1 MSRGRMPGLTNRG
14 GVWHIDKRIKGHGR
28 LSESCGTTDLKE
40 AERYLTHRLE
50 EIRLAEVY
58 GVRPTRTFEQAAV
71 KYLKDYQYKRSI
83 ERDVIALKIVM
94 PYIGQLPL
102 DRVHNDALA
111 KFKQDRRHA
120 GRMTGTINKELGI
133 VRRILN
139 LAARVWRHPNGQ
151 TWLPVPP
158 LLEMER
164 GPARRP
170 YPISWEEQGRLFREL
185 PAHLER
191 IALFAVN
198 TGCRSGEI
206 CRLRWDWEVA
216 VPEIDDS
223 VFIIPDSVAK
233 NGQERIVVLN
243 RIARKVVEGERGKHT
258 RIVFTY
264 RGEQLTRVRN
274 NAWKRARD
282 RAGLPQVRVHDL
294 RHTFGHRLRAAGVS
308 FEDRQDLLGHK
319 SARITTHYSSPDLVR
334 LLEAANVLCE
344 KRPATVLRVAVGGVR
359 NKLPQN
365 SRNSVPQKDSGRPGG
380 AVNG

>member
-1 MSRGRMPGLTNRG
+1 MPGLTNRG
-14 GVWHIDKRIKGHGR
+14 GVWHIDKRIKGFGR
-28 LSESCGTTDLKE
+28 LSESCRTTDLKE
-40 AERYLTHRLE
+40 AERFLTHRLE

-71 KYLKDYQYKRSI
+71 KYIEDYQSKRSI

-94 PYIGQLPL
+94 PYIGKLPL
-102 DRVHNDALA
+102 DRVHNDALM
-111 KFKQDRRHA
+111 KFKQDRRSA
-120 GRMTGTINKELGI
+120 GRMAGTINKELAV

-151 TWLPVPP
+151 TWLPAPP
-158 LLEMER
+158 LLEMEK

-206 CRLRWDWEVA
+206 CRFSWDWEVA

-223 VFIIPDSVAK
+223 VFIIPDLVAK

-243 RIARKVVEGERGKHT
+243 RIARKVVEGERGKHPG
-258 RIVFTY
+258 IVFTY
-264 RGEQLTRVRN
+264 HGERLSRVRN
-274 NAWKRARD
+274 HAWKKARD
-282 RAGLPQVRVHDL
+282 RASLPEVRVHDL
-294 RHTFGHRLRAAGVS
+294 RHTFGHRLRAAGVG

-319 SARITTHYSSPDLVR
+319 SVRITTHYSSPDLIR
-334 LLEAANVLCE
+334 LLSAANLLCE
-344 KRPATVLRVAVGGVR
+344 KRPATVLRVATGGIR
-359 NKLPQN
+359 KKLPQN
-365 SRNSVPQKDSGRPGG
+365 SRKVVPQNASGLPEGTVR
-380 AVNG
+380 N

>member
-1 MSRGRMPGLTNRG
+1 MPGLTNRG
-14 GVWHIDKRIKGHGR
+14 GVWHIDKRIKGFGR
-28 LSESCGTTDLKE
+28 LSESCRTTDLKE
-40 AERYLTHRLE
+40 AERFLTHRLE

-71 KYLKDYQYKRSI
+71 KYIEDYQSKRSI

-94 PYIGQLPL
+94 PYIGKLPL
-102 DRVHNDALA
+102 DRVHNDALV
-111 KFKQDRRHA
+111 KFKQDRRSA
-120 GRMTGTINKELGI
+120 CRMSGTINKELAV

-151 TWLPVPP
+151 TWLPAPP
-158 LLEMER
+158 LLEMEK

-206 CRLRWDWEVA
+206 CRLSWEWEVS
-216 VPEIDDS
+216 VPEVDDS
-223 VFIIPDSVAK
+223 VFIIPDTVAK

-243 RIARKVVEGERGKHT
+243 RIARKVVEGERGKHPG
-258 RIVFTY
+258 IIFTY
-264 RGEQLTRVRN
+264 HGERLSRVRN
-274 NAWKRARD
+274 HAWKKARD
-282 RAGLPQVRVHDL
+282 RAGLPEVRVHDL

-319 SARITTHYSSPDLVR
+319 SARITTHYSSPDLIR
-334 LLEAANVLCE
+334 LLSAANLLCE
-344 KRPATVLRVAVGGVR
+344 KRPATVLRVANGGIR
-359 NKLPQN
+359 KKLPQN
-365 SRNSVPQKDSGRPGG
+365 SRKAVPQNDSGLPEGTVR
-380 AVNG
+380 N

>member
-1 MSRGRMPGLTNRG
+1 MSRRKMPGLTNRG
-14 GVWHIDKRIKGHGR
+14 GVWHIDKRIKGFGR
-28 LSESCGTTDLKE
+28 LSESCRTTDLKE
-40 AERYLTHRLE
+40 AERFLTHRLE

-71 KYLKDYQYKRSI
+71 KYIEDYQSKRSI

-94 PYIGQLPL
+94 PYIGKLPL
-102 DRVHNDALA
+102 DRVHNDALM
-111 KFKQDRRHA
+111 KFKQDRRSA
-120 GRMTGTINKELGI
+120 GRMAGTINKELAV

-151 TWLPVPP
+151 TWLPAPP
-158 LLEMER
+158 LLEMEK

-206 CRLRWDWEVA
+206 CRFSWDWEVA

-223 VFIIPDSVAK
+223 VFIIPDLVAK

-243 RIARKVVEGERGKHT
+243 RIARKVVEGERGKHPG
-258 RIVFTY
+258 IVFTY
-264 RGEQLTRVRN
+264 HGERLSRVRN
-274 NAWKRARD
+274 HAWKKARD
-282 RAGLPQVRVHDL
+282 RASLPEVRVHDL
-294 RHTFGHRLRAAGVS
+294 RHTFGHRLRAAGVG

-319 SARITTHYSSPDLVR
+319 SVRITTHYSSPDLIR
-334 LLEAANVLCE
+334 LLSAANLLCE
-344 KRPATVLRVAVGGVR
+344 KRPATVLRVATGGIR
-359 NKLPQN
+359 KKLPQN
-365 SRNSVPQKDSGRPGG
+365 SRKVVPQNASGLPEGTVR
-380 AVNG
+380 N

>member
-1 MSRGRMPGLTNRG
+1 MSRRKMPGLTNRG
-14 GVWHIDKRIKGHGR
+14 GVWHIDKRIKGFGR
-28 LSESCGTTDLKE
+28 LSESCRTTDLKE
-40 AERYLTHRLE
+40 AERFLTHRLE

-71 KYLKDYQYKRSI
+71 KYIEDYQSKRSI

-94 PYIGQLPL
+94 PYIGKLPL
-102 DRVHNDALA
+102 DRVHNDALV
-111 KFKQDRRHA
+111 KFKQDRRKA
-120 GRMTGTINKELGI
+120 GRMAGTINKELAV

-139 LAARVWRHPNGQ
+139 LATRVWRHPNGQ

-158 LLEMER
+158 LLEMEK

-206 CRLRWDWEVA
+206 CRLSWEWEVA
-216 VPEIDDS
+216 VPEVDDS
-223 VFIIPDSVAK
+223 VFIVPDTVAK

-243 RIARKVVEGERGKHT
+243 RIARKVVEGERGKHPG
-258 RIVFTY
+258 IVFTY
-264 RGEQLTRVRN
+264 HGNRLSRVRN
-274 NAWKRARD
+274 HAWKKARD
-282 RAGLPQVRVHDL
+282 RAGLPEVRVHDL

-319 SARITTHYSSPDLVR
+319 SARITTHYSSPDLIR
-334 LLEAANVLCE
+334 LLSAANLLCE
-344 KRPATVLRVAVGGVR
+344 KRPATVLRVATGGIR
-359 NKLPQN
+359 KKLPQN
-365 SRNSVPQKDSGRPGG
+365 SRKAVPQNDSGLPEGTVR
-380 AVNG
+380 N

>member
-1 MSRGRMPGLTNRG
+1 MSRRRMPGLTNRG
-14 GVWHIDKRIKGHGR
+14 GVWHIDKRIKGFGR

-40 AERYLTHRLE
+40 AERFLTHRLE

-71 KYLKDYQYKRSI
+71 KYIEDYQSKRSI

-94 PYIGQLPL
+94 PYIGKLPL
-102 DRVHNDALA
+102 DRVHNDALV
-111 KFKQDRRHA
+111 KFKQDRRKA
-120 GRMTGTINKELGI
+120 GRMAGTINKELAV

-151 TWLPVPP
+151 TWLPAPP
-158 LLEMER
+158 LLEMEK

-206 CRLRWDWEVA
+206 CRLSWDWEVA

-223 VFIIPDSVAK
+223 VFIIPDLVAK

-243 RIARKVVEGERGKHT
+243 RIARKVVEGERGKHPG
-258 RIVFTY
+258 IVFTY
-264 RGEQLTRVRN
+264 HGNRLSRVRN
-274 NAWKRARD
+274 HAWKKARD
-282 RAGLPQVRVHDL
+282 RAGLPEVRVHDL

-319 SARITTHYSSPDLVR
+319 SVRITTHYSSPDLIR
-334 LLEAANVLCE
+334 LLSAANLLCE
-344 KRPATVLRVAVGGVR
+344 KRPATVLRVATGGIR
-359 NKLPQN
+359 KKLPQN
-365 SRNSVPQKDSGRPGG
+365 SRKVVPQNDSGLPEGTVR
-380 AVNG
+380 N

>member
-1 MSRGRMPGLTNRG
+1 MSRRKMPGLTNRG
-14 GVWHIDKRIKGHGR
+14 GVWHIDKRIKGFGR
-28 LSESCGTTDLKE
+28 LSESCRTTDLKE
-40 AERYLTHRLE
+40 AERFLTHRLE
-50 EIRLAEVY
+50 EIRLSEVY

-71 KYLKDYQYKRSI
+71 KYIEDYQSKRSI

-94 PYIGQLPL
+94 PYIGKLPL
-102 DRVHNDALA
+102 DRVHNDALV
-111 KFKQDRRHA
+111 KFKQDRRKA
-120 GRMTGTINKELGI
+120 GRMAGTINKELAV

-151 TWLPVPP
+151 TWLPAPP

-206 CRLRWDWEVA
+206 CRLSWEWEVA
-216 VPEIDDS
+216 VPEVDDS
-223 VFIIPDSVAK
+223 VFIVPDTVAK

-243 RIARKVVEGERGKHT
+243 RIARKVVEGERGKHPG
-258 RIVFTY
+258 IVFTY
-264 RGEQLTRVRN
+264 HGNRLSRVRN
-274 NAWKRARD
+274 HAWKKARD
-282 RAGLPQVRVHDL
+282 RAGLPEVRVHDL

-319 SARITTHYSSPDLVR
+319 SARITTHYSSPDLIR
-334 LLEAANVLCE
+334 LLSAANLLCE
-344 KRPATVLRVAVGGVR
+344 KRPATVLRVASGGVR
-359 NKLPQN
+359 KKLPQN
-365 SRNSVPQKDSGRPGG
+365 SRNAVPQNDSGLPEGTVR
-380 AVNG
+380 N

>member
-1 MSRGRMPGLTNRG
+1 MSRKRMPGLTNRG
-14 GVWHIDKRIKGHGR
+14 GVWHIDKRIKGYGR
-28 LSESCGTTDLKE
+28 LSESCRTTDLNE

-71 KYLKDYQYKRSI
+71 KYLEDYQYKRSI

-102 DRVHNDALA
+102 DRVHNDALVT
-111 KFKQDRRHA
+111 FKQDRRRA
-120 GRMTGTINKELGI
+120 GRMSGTINKELAV

-151 TWLPVPP
+151 TWLPAPP
-158 LLEMER
+158 LLEMVK

-170 YPISWEEQGRLFREL
+170 YPISWEEQGRLLQEL

-206 CRLRWDWEVA
+206 CRLSWDWEVA
-216 VPEIDDS
+216 VPEVGDS
-223 VFIIPDSVAK
+223 VFIIPDDVAK

-243 RIARKVVEGERGKHT
+243 RIARKVVEGERGKHPH
-258 RIVFTY
+258 IVFTY
-264 RGEQLTRVRN
+264 RGNRLSRVRN
-274 NAWKRARD
+274 HAWKRARD
-282 RAGLPQVRVHDL
+282 RAETPQVRVHDL

-319 SARITTHYSSPDLVR
+319 SMRITTHYSSPDLIR
-334 LLEAANVLCE
+334 LREAANLLCD
-344 KRPATVLRVAVGGVR
+344 KRPATVLRVAAGDANAKV
-359 NKLPQN
+359 PQK
-365 SRNSVPQKDSGRPGG
+365 SRNSVPQNDSGLLGS
-380 AVNG
+380 VIKD

>member
-1 MSRGRMPGLTNRG
+1 MSRRRTPGLTKRG
-14 GVWHIDKRIKGHGR
+14 ETWHIDKQIKGYGR
-28 LSESCGTTDLKE
+28 IRESCGTNNLKE
-40 AERYLTHRLE
+40 AERYLVHRLE

-58 GVRPTRTFEQAAV
+58 GVRPTRTFEQAAI
-71 KYLKDYQYKRSI
+71 KYLEDYQYKRSI
-83 ERDVIALKIVM
+83 ERDIIALNIVM
-94 PYIGQLPL
+94 PYIGSLPL
-102 DRVHNDALA
+102 DRVHNDSLA
-111 KFKQDRRHA
+111 TFKQDRRRV
-120 GRMTGTINKELGI
+120 GRMAGTINKELGV

-151 TWLPVPP
+151 TWLPSSP

-170 YPISWEEQGRLFREL
+170 YPISWEEQGRLLREL

-191 IALFAVN
+191 IALFGLN

-206 CRLRWDWEVA
+206 CRLSWDWEVV
-216 VPEIDDS
+216 VPEVNDS
-223 VFIIPDSVAK
+223 VFIIPDTVAK

-243 RIARKVVEGERGKHT
+243 RVARKIVEAERGKHP

-264 RGEQLTRVRN
+264 SGERLSRVRN
-274 NAWKRARD
+274 HAWKRARD

-319 SARITTHYSSPDLVR
+319 STRMTTHYSSPDLIR
-334 LLEAANVLCE
+334 LLDAANLLCD
-344 KRPATVLRVAVGGVR
+344 KRQATVLRVAEGV
-359 NKLPQN
+359 NSKKSPQN
-365 SRNSVPQKDSGRPGG
+365 SHNQAPQKDSGLAGN
-380 AVNG
+380 VVKS

>member
-1 MSRGRMPGLTNRG
+1 MSRRKMPGLTNRG
-14 GVWHIDKRIKGHGR
+14 GVWHIDKRIKGFGR
-28 LSESCGTTDLKE
+28 LSESCRTTDLKE
-40 AERYLTHRLE
+40 AERFLTHRLE

-71 KYLKDYQYKRSI
+71 KYIEDYQSKRSI

-94 PYIGQLPL
+94 PYIGKLPL
-102 DRVHNDALA
+102 DRVHNDALM
-111 KFKQDRRHA
+111 KFKQDRRSA
-120 GRMTGTINKELGI
+120 GRMAGTINKELAV

-151 TWLPVPP
+151 TWLPAPP
-158 LLEMER
+158 LLEMEK

-206 CRLRWDWEVA
+206 CRFSWDWEVA

-223 VFIIPDSVAK
+223 VFIIPDLVAK

-243 RIARKVVEGERGKHT
+243 RIARKVVEGERGKHPG
-258 RIVFTY
+258 IVFTY
-264 RGEQLTRVRN
+264 HGERLSRVRN
-274 NAWKRARD
+274 HAWKKARD
-282 RAGLPQVRVHDL
+282 RASLPEVRVHDL
-294 RHTFGHRLRAAGVS
+294 RHTFGHRLRAAGVG

-319 SARITTHYSSPDLVR
+319 SVRITTHYSSPDLIR
-334 LLEAANVLCE
+334 LLSAANLLCE
-344 KRPATVLRVAVGGVR
+344 KRPATVLRVATGGIR
-359 NKLPQN
+359 KKLPQN
-365 SRNSVPQKDSGRPGG
+365 SRKAVPQNDSGLPEGTVR
-380 AVNG
+380 N

>member
-1 MSRGRMPGLTNRG
+1 MSRRRTPGLTNRG
-14 GVWHIDKRIKGHGR
+14 GVWHIDKRIKGYGR
-28 LSESCGTTDLKE
+28 LSESCGTNSLSE

-71 KYLKDYQYKRSI
+71 KYLEEHQHKRSI
-83 ERDVIALKIVM
+83 DRDVIALKIVM

-111 KFKQDRRHA
+111 KCRHDRRGL
-120 GRMTGTINKELGI
+120 GRMAGTINKELAV

-151 TWLPVPP
+151 TWLPAPP
-158 LLEMER
+158 LLEMEK

-170 YPISWEEQGRLFREL
+170 YPISWDEQGRLFQEL

-206 CRLRWDWEVA
+206 CRLRWDWEVS

-243 RIARKVVEGERGKHT
+243 RIARKVVEGERGKHS

-264 RGEQLTRVRN
+264 RGERLTRVRN
-274 NAWKRARD
+274 HAWKRARD

-294 RHTFGHRLRAAGVS
+294 RHTFGHRLRAAGIS

-319 SARITTHYSSPDLVR
+319 SARITTHYSSPDLIR
-334 LLEAANVLCE
+334 LLDAANVLCE

-359 NKLPQN
+359 KKLPQN
-365 SRNSVPQKDSGRPGG
+365 SRKQVPQKDSGLPEGTVR
-380 AVNG
+380 N

>member
-1 MSRGRMPGLTNRG
+1 MSRGRMPGLTKRG
-14 GVWHIDKRIKGHGR
+14 GVWHIDKQIKGYGR
-28 LSESCGTTDLKE
+28 LRESSGTTNLKE
-40 AERYLTHRLE
+40 AERYLIHRLE

-71 KYLKDYQYKRSI
+71 KYLEEYRYKRSI

-111 KFKQDRRHA
+111 KFKQDRRRA
-120 GRMTGTINKELGI
+120 GRMSGTINKELGI

-151 TWLPVPP
+151 TWLPAPP

-206 CRLRWDWEVA
+206 CRLSWDWEVA
-216 VPEIDDS
+216 VPEVDDS
-223 VFIIPDSVAK
+223 VFIVPDTVAK

-243 RIARKVVEGERGKHT
+243 RIARKVVEGERGKHPG
-258 RIVFTY
+258 IIFTY
-264 RGEQLTRVRN
+264 HGERLSRVRN
-274 NAWKRARD
+274 HAWKKARD
-282 RAGLPQVRVHDL
+282 RAGLPEVRVHDL

-319 SARITTHYSSPDLVR
+319 SGRITTHYSSPDLIR
-334 LLEAANVLCE
+334 LLSAANLLCE
-344 KRPATVLRVAVGGVR
+344 KRPATVLRVATGGIR
-359 NKLPQN
+359 KKLPQN
-365 SRNSVPQKDSGRPGG
+365 SRKAVPQNDSGLPEGTVR
-380 AVNG
+380 N

>member
-1 MSRGRMPGLTNRG
+1 MSRRRTPGLTKRG
-14 GVWHIDKRIKGHGR
+14 ATWHIDKRVKGYGR
-28 LSESCGTTDLKE
+28 LSESCGTNSLSE

-58 GVRPTRTFEQAAV
+58 GVRPTRTFEQAAI
-71 KYLKDYQYKRSI
+71 KYLEENQHKRSI
-83 ERDVIALKIVM
+83 DRDVIALNIVM

-111 KFKQDRRHA
+111 KYRHNRRRL
-120 GRMTGTINKELGI
+120 GRKPGTINKELAA

-151 TWLPVPP
+151 TWLPAPP

-170 YPISWEEQGRLFREL
+170 YPISWDEQGCLFREL

-223 VFIIPDSVAK
+223 VFVIPDSVAK

-243 RIARKVVEGERGKHT
+243 RIARKVVEGERGKHP

-264 RGEQLTRVRN
+264 RGERLTRVRN
-274 NAWKRARD
+274 HAWKRARD

-319 SARITTHYSSPDLVR
+319 SVRITTHYSSPDLIR
-334 LLEAANVLCE
+334 LLDAANVLCE
-344 KRPATVLRVAVGGVR
+344 KRPATVLRVAVGGVGE
-359 NKLPQN
+359 KLPQN
-365 SRNSVPQKDSGRPGG
+365 SRKPVPQKDSGLPEGTVKG
-380 AVNG
+380 